1 MPVGAQRVVLGRENT
16 LDGTHQRA
24 ALARQVGVNLPLE
37 VGFEQV
43 ARTYADAQRHHAFEC
58 APRGVLEYGVA
69 RIQAAALEEHAAQ
82 RSPRAFRG
90 DQDHVYVGRRHDA
103 RALLVGDAEAVRE
116 VERLARREVFLDR
129 RPYGDLPGVGEQVL
143 DDRCAPGG
151 LFDPEERLARYPAV
165 GDGLV
170 PAFRA
175 FALSDDDVEP
185 VVLEVERLPRPLYA
199 VADYGDGFVPEDF
212 ACFFQGKLFAG
223 NDLLFYSAEID
234 LCHSCMNFKS

>member
-1 MPVGAQRVVLGRENT
+1 M
-16 LDGTHQRA
+16 
-24 ALARQVGVNLPLE
+24 
-37 VGFEQV
+37 
-43 ARTYADAQRHHAFEC
+43 
-58 APRGVLEYGVA
+58 
-69 RIQAAALEEHAAQ
+69 
-82 RSPRAFRG
+82 
-90 DQDHVYVGRRHDA
+90 
-103 RALLVGDAEAVRE
+103 RE

-199 VADYGDGFVPEDF
+199 VADYGVVSSLRTSRAFSRGNSSRVTTFSSTPP
-212 ACFFQGKLFAG
+212 KLICA
-223 NDLLFYSAEID
+223 IVV
-234 LCHSCMNFKS
+234 